1 MDKYD
6 KDMEKIDLDIQRKK
20 NDYQNARDRRVHL
33 EETVTMIVFLWLL
46 DIEKHLFINL
56 GKDFS
61 IRIRNRLY
69 TLIPTALVQGP
80 RWLGDFK
87 LIIEYVQAITY
98 H

>member
-46 DIEKHLFINL
+46 DIEKHLIINL
-56 GKDFS
+56 GKGFS
-61 IRIRNRLY
+61 TRIRNRLY
-69 TLIPTALVQGP
+69 Y
-80 RWLGDFK
+80 R
-87 LIIEYVQAITY
+87 